1 MSRVKNKDTSLEV
14 KFRKA
19 LWARGLR
26 YRLGRRLLGKPDLVF
41 VSAKI
46 AVFIDGCFWHAC
58 PIHGQKPKTNSVFWS
73 EKLTKNSLRDQNVN
87 AGLVELGWT
96 VVRFWEHELKDDAER
111 CVNELIKTLEDR
123 IQMARRPVKNT
134 PELIRTQLAEALKNF
149 GVDLQNDDLR
159 HKVLALVPAFHLLR
173 DLGSSL
179 INQDIPAARDRIIF
193 YLKSYPQ
200 KIIHGDELMVVSGIS
215 EWARRVRE
223 LRVELGWSI
232 LSGLTAKEL
241 AEAEEEDTLIEIDG
255 RPLSS
260 MKPEEYLL
268 MRDTQDLEA
277 AYRWNL
283 SKTIRKSNASVQDKI
298 LAFLRQNIGKQVTG
312 EELRYVS
319 GDKTEWARR
328 ARELRTQLGWPLV
341 TRSQG
346 RQDLPIGVYVLEEDR
361 QLPAHDR
368 RIPDAVR
375 VVVLQ
380 RDGMAC
386 QKCFWK
392 HSDVSPSDPRKIL
405 ELHHR
410 VHHVSGGANTAENLI
425 TLCNVHHDEIH
436 ALDIEVDDYLKSGN

>member
-1 MSRVKNKDTSLEV
+1 
-14 KFRKA
+14 
-19 LWARGLR
+19 
-26 YRLGRRLLGKPDLVF
+26 
-41 VSAKI
+41 
-46 AVFIDGCFWHAC
+46 
-58 PIHGQKPKTNSVFWS
+58 
-73 EKLTKNSLRDQNVN
+73 
-87 AGLVELGWT
+87 
-96 VVRFWEHELKDDAER
+96 
-111 CVNELIKTLEDR
+111 
-123 IQMARRPVKNT
+123 MARRPVQDT
-134 PELIRTQLAEALKNF
+134 PELIKTQLAQALKNF
-149 GVDLQNDDLR
+149 GAELQSDDLR

-179 INQDIPAARDRIIF
+179 INQDLTAARDRIIF
-193 YLKSYPQ
+193 YLKAYHQ

-241 AEAEEEDTLIEIDG
+241 AEAEEEEEEIVIVIDG

-268 MRDTQDLEA
+268 MRDTQDIEA

-312 EELRYVS
+312 EELRYVA

-328 ARELRTQLGWPLV
+328 ARELRTQLGWPVV

-346 RQDLPIGVYVLEEDR
+346 RLDLPIGVYVLEEDR

-375 VVVLQ
+375 VAVLQ

-392 HSDVSPSDPRKIL
+392 PSDVSPSDPRKIL

-410 VHHVSGGANTAENLI
+410 VHHVSGGANTEENLI

-436 ALDIEVDDYLKSGN
+436 AQDGEVDDYLKNDD